1 MVPIVVLTAAALFF
15 GYSQRYP
22 MNRLV
27 GLGIAGLFAGFV
39 VFGVQVAVA
48 DQPKVPC
55 WSESKGMEQF
65 FRAMPLVCQAATPAR
80 R

>member
-1 MVPIVVLTAAALFF
+1 MVPIVVLTAAALSF
-15 GYSQRYP
+15 GYTRRYP
-22 MNRLV
+22 MDRLI

-55 WSESKGMEQF
+55 WTESKGMDQF
-65 FRAMPLVCQAATPAR
+65 FRAMPYACQAATPAR